1 VSAAPRPLRR
11 LLLLTGC
18 LLVVLAVVLPA
29 GLIAAAVYSSAGL
42 RFIVRHL
49 PEQLG
54 PVRLQIVGVSGTIAH
69 GLKVERVEIDHR
81 LVHLRFEGI
90 EGRVALAPL
99 LLQTIRS
106 PDATVHSALIEVHR
120 RTWPSRPSRPVF
132 LPRWMLI
139 SAEHA
144 RVDDV
149 VVVVPNGFRL
159 HATNVVGAAVL
170 RRHSIRIF
178 SGEGDLGELHARGF
192 GELRATEPLGMQ
204 FHAHIDWTPH
214 GEPAWSVDGA
224 VRGDLNALN
233 VEARA
238 LRPLRATVSG
248 QMLDL
253 TEHFHWAGDA
263 LVQRLDPRTFG
274 AGDALGM
281 VSAQLALSG
290 DAGHFTGHGRIE
302 PAGLR
307 AGAFETEF
315 AATYARRVVTAT
327 RIEVHHGGSGARA
340 SGAGTIEFAGGRP
353 RLDLKGSWQDFRW
366 PLAGHEPALVSPAGT
381 FTFTGDLPYRVHAEG
396 SAVVGPLSAS
406 AADVDAVLG
415 REGLTVERAELAL
428 LGGHASL
435 SGDVDW
441 KPQQRWSVAG
451 RLTGINPSSLRA
463 DLPGSLNFTLAA
475 SGRGFGSAGDLS
487 VTVGALSGR
496 LRGVHASGGGTLA
509 RSAGVWSFDT
519 VRIGLGTTRLA
530 LDGRAGD
537 TLDLRFALATS
548 DLNLLAPDARGDLQA
563 SGTVRGPRAD
573 PAVAATAHGSAL
585 AWAGLKLERLDA
597 DIAVN
602 PAVPE
607 QPARVDVRLANLSF
621 GARTLQELHFAV
633 SGPLTATAVALDAH
647 AGALALAAHA
657 DGAYAH
663 GLFQGQLTALAVKGR
678 DALDLALEHPV
689 GLNASLQR
697 LQVEWLCLAGTPGAL
712 CADAD
717 WSPAHWSA
725 TLMSNQLPLSALTS
739 GMTPAVQ
746 YQGTID
752 ALLRLAGGGGAP
764 VTGTL
769 RAQLADAVLSHR
781 LASKKIEHTRI
792 GSGNVT
798 VTATPAQL
806 TAAAVLEEG
815 EIGTI
820 RARLDAQRGAAR
832 WQDMPLEGE
841 LHAHTADLGLLS
853 LYFPD
858 IDRAQGEL
866 TADVGI
872 AGTLGA
878 PGLKGVVKLAGGEL
892 DLYQVNLGLRQVG
905 FEAHLTDSGVDFGG
919 SARAGAGEASV
930 SGHLEW
936 RNLAPYG
943 KFHLKGTNLRVA
955 DIPEAQID
963 ASPDLDF
970 DVEGR
975 RIEVTGK
982 VVVPY
987 AKIQPRDIVNA
998 VRTSPDMVIVGRE
1011 EENPAERFEV
1021 MSNIT
1026 LSLGDRVSLDA
1037 AGLTGRLTGA
1047 VTIRS
1052 GYDAI
1057 TRGSGELSVVG
1068 GQYLAYAR
1076 KLDIQRGRLI
1086 FTGGPIDDPG
1096 VELRA
1101 VKKFPDVTAGVNVR
1115 GTLLAPHMSF
1125 FSDPPL
1131 PQAQVVSLILSG
1143 GSYESAQGARPAT
1156 SASSA
1161 ALGQGAALL
1170 AAQLGSRVG
1179 MPDVSL
1185 ETDPMLNE
1193 TSLVLGRYL
1202 SPRLYVSYGVSL
1214 TETLNTFKMRY
1225 TLGDHWTVKT
1235 EIGTARGADLE
1246 YSIQR

>member
-1 VSAAPRPLRR
+1 VSAAPRSLRR
-11 LLLLTGC
+11 LLLLTGG

-49 PEQLG
+49 PEHLG
-54 PVRLQIVGVSGTIAH
+54 PVRLQIVGVSGTLAH
-69 GLKVERVEIDHR
+69 GLRVERVEIDHE

-90 EGRVALAPL
+90 DGRVALAPL
-99 LLQTIRS
+99 LLQTIRC
-106 PDATVHSALIEVHR
+106 PDATVHAALIQVRR
-120 RTWPSRPSRPVF
+120 RTHPTEPGELNF

-149 VVVVPNGFRL
+149 VVIVPNGFRI

-170 RRHSIRIF
+170 RHRSIRFF
-178 SGEGDLGELHARGF
+178 SAQGDLGELHARGF
-192 GELRATEPLGMQ
+192 GQLRATEPLGMEFQ
-204 FHAHIDWTPH
+204 GHVDWTPN
-214 GEPAWSVDGA
+214 GEPGWSVDGA
-224 VRGDLNALN
+224 VRGDLDALN
-233 VEARA
+233 IEAHS
-238 LRPLRATVSG
+238 LSPLRASVYG
-248 QMLDL
+248 QLLDL
-253 TEHFHWAGDA
+253 TERFHWAGDA

-274 AGDALGM
+274 AGAALGM
-281 VSAQLALSG
+281 VSAHLALSG
-290 DAGHFTGHGRIE
+290 DTRHFAGHGRIE

-307 AGAFETEF
+307 AGAFDTEF
-315 AATYARRVVTAT
+315 AASYAERVVTAT
-327 RIEVHHGGSGARA
+327 RIEVRHDGSGARA
-340 SGAGTIEFAGGRP
+340 SGTGTIEFAGGRP
-353 RLDLKGSWQDFRW
+353 RLDLKGGWQDFRW
-366 PLAGHEPALVSPAGT
+366 PLTGHEPTLVSPAGS

-396 SAVVGPLSAS
+396 TAVVGPLTAT
-406 AADVDAVLG
+406 AVEVNATLG
-415 REGLTVERAELAL
+415 REGLTIERGELGV
-428 LGGHASL
+428 LGGQASL
-435 SGDVDW
+435 TGEVSW
-441 KPQQRWSVAG
+441 EPERRWSLAG
-451 RLTGINPSSLRA
+451 RLTGINPSTLRA
-463 DLPGSLNFTLAA
+463 DLPGSLTFTLAA
-475 SGRGFGSAGDLS
+475 SGRGFSPDGDLS
-487 VTVGALSGR
+487 VTVGALGGR
-496 LRGVHASGGGTLA
+496 LRGVRASGGGTLA
-509 RSAGVWSFDT
+509 RSGSTWSFDA
-519 VRIGLGTTRLA
+519 VRVGLGNTRLA

-537 TLDLRFALATS
+537 TLDLRFALACS
-548 DLNLLAPDARGDLQA
+548 DLHLLAPDARGELEA

-573 PAVAATAHGSAL
+573 PAVTATAHGSAL
-585 AWAGLKLERLDA
+585 AWTGLKLERLDA

-607 QPARVDVRLANLSF
+607 QPTRVDLRLGNLSF
-621 GARTLQELHFAV
+621 GARTVQDLRLAV
-633 SGPLTATAVALDAH
+633 SGPLAATAVELDAR
-647 AGALALAAHA
+647 AGALALAARA
-657 DGAYAH
+657 GGSYAH
-663 GLFQGQLTALAVKGR
+663 GVFEGQLTALTVKGKE
-678 DALDLALEHPV
+678 ALDLALERPV
-689 GLNASLQR
+689 ELSASLQR
-697 LQVEWLCLAGTPGAL
+697 LRVDWLCLTGTPGSL
-712 CADAD
+712 CADAEL
-717 WSPAHWSA
+717 SPAHWSA
-725 TLMSNQLPLSALTS
+725 TLMSNHLPLSTLTS

-752 ALLRLAGGGGAP
+752 ALLRVAGGGGAP

-769 RAQLADAVLSHR
+769 RAQLAEAVLSHR

-798 VTATPAQL
+798 VIATAAQL
-806 TAAAVLEEG
+806 TASAVLEEG
-815 EIGTI
+815 EIGTV
-820 RARLDAQRGAAR
+820 RARLDAQRGAR
-832 WQDMPLEGE
+832 WQDMPLDGE
-841 LHAHTADLGLLS
+841 LHAHTTDLGLLS

-858 IDRAQGEL
+858 IDRASGEL
-866 TADVGI
+866 TADIGI

-878 PGLKGVVKLAGGEL
+878 PELKGVVKLAGGEL
-892 DLYQVNLGLRQVG
+892 DLYQVNLGLRQIGV
-905 FEAHLTDSGVDFGG
+905 EAHVNDSGLDFSG

-987 AKIQPRDIVNA
+987 AKIQPRDIANA
-998 VRTSPDMVIVGRE
+998 VRTSADMVIVGSE
-1011 EENPAERFEV
+1011 ADNPAERFEV

-1026 LSLGDRVSLDA
+1026 LSLGDRVSIQA
-1037 AGLTGRLTGA
+1037 AGLTGRLAGA

-1057 TRGSGELSVVG
+1057 TRGTGELSVVD

-1086 FTGGPIDDPG
+1086 FTGGAIDDPG
-1096 VELRA
+1096 IELRA
-1101 VKKFPDVTAGVNVR
+1101 VKRFPDVTAGVNVR
-1115 GTLLAPHMSF
+1115 GTLLTPRMSF

-1131 PQAQVVSLILSG
+1131 PQSQVVSLILSG
-1143 GSYESAQGARPAT
+1143 GSYESAQGAHPAT

-1170 AAQLGSRVG
+1170 AAQLGQRVG
-1179 MPDVSL
+1179 VPDVSL

-1235 EIGTARGADLE
+1235 EVGTARGADLV
-1246 YSIQR
+1246 YSIEK